1 MPWRVTCLFWSL
13 KPDPLSMNAPAQR
26 AMRRIFQISSGSAY
40 PVFSF
45 LVLSF
50 ARKIHVDNRRDPT
63 QAGSLCY
70 DWPDNSQ
77 RITIETSGVCFC
89 PGSPG
94 VFLADS

>member
-1 MPWRVTCLFWSL
+1 
-13 KPDPLSMNAPAQR
+13 
-26 AMRRIFQISSGSAY
+26 MRRIFQISSGSAY

-70 DWPDNSQ
+70 AMIGQIIPK
-77 RITIETSGVCFC
+77 
-89 PGSPG
+89 GSPSRPPEY
-94 VFLADS
+94 VSVLDPQEFFSQIH